1 MDIVDTYKEVGKCH
15 RQITGFVNTLLADVC
30 KDLQMISRT
39 PQQLSLLEALCN
51 VSWWES
57 YIPKHK
63 ELKDYRRPT
72 KNAVLQQDLA
82 DYLGF
87 EPPTVCAMLLRLEA
101 EDSSLITKYNNTS
114 GKWRAVWVEIT
125 PYGEKLTEKIRQGV
139 NRKIRQMNLS
149 ELSADC
155 ISELKAFSNSLDSVK
170 PV

>member
-1 MDIVDTYKEVGKCH
+1 MNIVDTYKEVGKCH
-15 RQITGFVNTLLADVC
+15 RQIVRFVNTLLADVC
-30 KDLQMISRT
+30 KELQIISRT

-51 VSWWES
+51 VSWWEN

-63 ELKDYRRPT
+63 ELKEYRRPK

-125 PYGEKLTEKIRQGV
+125 PYGEKLTEKIRQSM

-155 ISELKAFSNSLDSVK
+155 ISKLKAFSNSLDSVK
-170 PV
+170 PI